1 MSSFQ
6 HTLDQIAELKLNGF
20 KAALLHQVEDP
31 SYTALTFEERISHLI
46 SNEVLERR
54 NRRIKRLLSRSK
66 LKYNSA
72 FIEDVDY
79 SPSRNIDRRILL
91 SLSEN
96 EWIKFHQNI
105 IVTGA
110 TGTGKTY
117 LACALGNNAIKNGY
131 SVYYARITKLL
142 AQIPIVRGDG
152 SYLSW
157 LANLSKFN
165 VLILDDF
172 GSCPVKMQDVQE
184 LLEIVEERSQIGS
197 VIITS
202 QLNVKDWHDYLAE
215 PTVADAILDRLIHN
229 SHRINLKGDSMRK
242 VKNSLSNSD
251 TLE

>member
-6 HTLDQIAELKLNGF
+6 HTLDQISELKLNGF
-20 KAALLHQVEDP
+20 KAALLQQVEDP
-31 SYTALTFEERISHLI
+31 SYTALNFEDRISHLI

-66 LKYNSA
+66 LKYKSA
-72 FIEDVDY
+72 FTEDIDY

-96 EWIKFHQNI
+96 EWIKHHQNI
-105 IVTGA
+105 IITGA

-131 SVYYARITKLL
+131 SVYYARITKLF

-172 GSCPVKMQDVQE
+172 GSCLIKMQDVQE

-197 VIITS
+197 MIITS

-242 VKNSLSNSD
+242 VKNSLFNSD

>member
-1 MSSFQ
+1 MDKTS
-6 HTLDQIAELKLNGF
+6 
-20 KAALLHQVEDP
+20 P
-31 SYTALTFEERISHLI
+31 
-46 SNEVLERR
+46 
-54 NRRIKRLLSRSK
+54 
-66 LKYNSA
+66 KYHYYLPVCRQA
-72 FIEDVDY
+72 
-79 SPSRNIDRRILL
+79 
-91 SLSEN
+91 
-96 EWIKFHQNI
+96 
-105 IVTGA
+105 GA

-117 LACALGNNAIKNGY
+117 LACAISNNAIKNGY
-131 SVYYARITKLL
+131 SVYYARITKLF

-172 GSCPVKMQDVQE
+172 GSCPIKMQDVQE